1 MPNKVIFK
9 KIISNFNKRISI
21 PGDKSIS
28 IRWVLISSLSNGISK
43 AQNLL
48 ISDGLGISFFLHG
61 FGKLPITQGFIDFLS
76 SKGVPLSNIFAYLV
90 AWGEILAGLGIILG
104 GLLIKS
110 SPLIANI
117 ITKISGLTIVII
129 MINALLIAHSNWSIF
144 IGERGSI
151 LFASEQLFLLI
162 LGFFFFIIGNRA

>member
-1 MPNKVIFK
+1 M
-9 KIISNFNKRISI
+9 
-21 PGDKSIS
+21 
-28 IRWVLISSLSNGISK
+28 
-43 AQNLL
+43 
-48 ISDGLGISFFLHG
+48 
-61 FGKLPITQGFIDFLS
+61 
-76 SKGVPLSNIFAYLV
+76 KGVPLSNFFAYLV

-162 LGFFFFIIGNRA
+162 LGFFFFIRGNRA

>member
-1 MPNKVIFK
+1 ME
-9 KIISNFNKRISI
+9 KIN
-21 PGDKSIS
+21 
-28 IRWVLISSLSNGISK
+28 
-43 AQNLL
+43 NLL
-48 ISDGLGISFFLHG
+48 DTITKPFTFIANFIVRIGLGTSFFLHG
-61 FGKLPITQGFIDFLS
+61 FGKLPINQGFIDFLS

-129 MINALLIAHSNWSIF
+129 MINALLIAHSHWSIF

-162 LGFFFFIIGNRA
+162 LGFFFFIRGNNT